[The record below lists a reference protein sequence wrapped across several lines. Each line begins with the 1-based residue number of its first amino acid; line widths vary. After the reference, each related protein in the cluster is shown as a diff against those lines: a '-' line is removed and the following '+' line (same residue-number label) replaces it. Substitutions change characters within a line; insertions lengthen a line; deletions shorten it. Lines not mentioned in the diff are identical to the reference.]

1 MSGTIPK
8 VKTTATGPAGDARLL
23 RQLGVVSA
31 AALVVSNMIGTGIF
45 TGTGFLAADLGS
57 PQLVLGIYLVGAVC
71 ALAGAF
77 CFSELGVNFPSSGGE
92 YVYLTRAYG
101 PTWGFMTGWVSF
113 FAGFSGPIAAA
124 ALAFSDYLGFFWP
137 ALKQSSTIVTLG
149 PEWFTVRLGGAQ
161 IMATALVLMFTVINF
176 FGVKPVAALQNALTS
191 TKLIVL
197 IGFILLGVV
206 AGTGDWNN
214 FSKEAVRTSATPIA
228 AQFAISL
235 FWVYV
240 SYSGWN
246 AATYVAEEIQQPA
259 RTLPLALALGTGIV
273 AVLYLGLNLLFIY
286 STPLEEMK
294 GVIAIGSLTASN
306 LFGPAVGGI
315 FAALMAVSLM
325 STVNAMVTIGP
336 RVYYAMAKNGA
347 FFPGAGVI
355 NARWHTPVNAIV
367 WQGAAAVLFTLTPFP
382 ALVVYIGFLLN
393 FFATVTVSSLLV
405 FRKRPG
411 WQKLPVVSFAFPL
424 IPGVFIMVGVWMT
437 LFGLTLQ
444 PKISIAAI
452 VTIAAGA
459 LLYHFRIKSH
469 AQNS

>member
-1 MSGTIPK
+1 VSS
-8 VKTTATGPAGDARLL
+8 PAASPANDVHLL

-57 PQLVLGIYLVGAVC
+57 PQLVLLIYVVGAVC
-71 ALAGAF
+71 ALTGAF
-77 CFSELGVNFPSSGGE
+77 CFSELGINFPSSGGE

-137 ALKQSSTIVTLG
+137 SLKQENPLVKLG
-149 PEWFTVRLGGAQ
+149 PSWFTIELGGAQ
-161 IMATALVLMFTVINF
+161 LAASALILLFTVINF
-176 FGVKPVAALQNALTS
+176 FGLKPVAAIQNALTS
-191 TKLIVL
+191 TKLVVL
-197 IGFILLGVV
+197 IGFILLGVA
-206 AGTGDWNN
+206 AGAGDWNN
-214 FSKEAVRTSATPIA
+214 LSQPATRTSTTPLA

-259 RTLPLALALGTGIV
+259 RTLPRALALGTAIV
-273 AVLYLGLNLLFIY
+273 AILYLGLNVLFIY
-286 STPLEEMK
+286 STPLEQMK

-315 FAALMAVSLM
+315 FSALMAVSLM

-347 FFPGAGVI
+347 FFPGAGVV
-355 NARWHTPVNAIV
+355 NPKWHTPVNAIV
-367 WQGAAAVLFTLTPFP
+367 WQGVVAMLFTLTPFP
-382 ALVVYIGFLLN
+382 DLVVYIGFLLN

-424 IPGVFIMVGVWMT
+424 IPGFFIIVGVWMT

-459 LLYHFRIKSH
+459 LLYRFHIKTH
-469 AQNS
+469 APTA